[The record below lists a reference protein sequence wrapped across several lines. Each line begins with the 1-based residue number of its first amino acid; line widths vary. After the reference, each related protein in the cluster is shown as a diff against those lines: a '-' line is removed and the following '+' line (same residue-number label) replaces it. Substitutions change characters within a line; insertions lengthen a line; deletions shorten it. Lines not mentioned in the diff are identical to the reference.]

1 MTGGGLL
8 WYGRLQLL
16 FRCTLCPTGARDRS
30 LYREVSLA
38 FFSTFE
44 PVELTPDSIMQRQGV
59 PMLYDS
65 ASCSALPSLYI
76 CHVKNILGRVPMI
89 PCFVEGNSQ
98 PTIPHSFRRHEL
110 AGGAADTRPDTGP
123 TAATAAAC
131 MRYLRHR
138 STVCGRLLGQPS
150 ALSRFAGCRPRLAN
164 ALCPF
169 LHGLQDGHLA
179 LMSPTVAPHPQI
191 DHIAM
196 RARKVE
202 LNFHSICKF
211 NGAAAPKRQ
220 YCL

>member
-1 MTGGGLL
+1 MVAPRPYNPNGPETFDLSADFDMTGGGLL

-16 FRCTLCPTGARDRS
+16 FRCTLCPSGARDRS

-44 PVELTPDSIMQRQGV
+44 PVELTPESIMQRQGV

-110 AGGAADTRPDTGP
+110 AGGAADTRPDSGNGSRLYEVNLWMWRSGRGHERKVP
-123 TAATAAAC
+123 VLEAMEERAKRVREARATAAET
-131 MRYLRHR
+131 RKRR
-138 STVCGRLLGQPS
+138 
-150 ALSRFAGCRPRLAN
+150 RLAEKK
-164 ALCPF
+164 A
-169 LHGLQDGHLA
+169 A
-179 LMSPTVAPHPQI
+179 A
-191 DHIAM
+191 
-196 RARKVE
+196 
-202 LNFHSICKF
+202 
-211 NGAAAPKRQ
+211 NGAAGV
-220 YCL
+220 

>member
-1 MTGGGLL
+1 MVAPRPYNPNGPETFDLSSDFDMTGGGLL

-110 AGGAADTRPDTGP
+110 AGGAADGQSAFVRRGRQPAKRESADGWPRRRPQTVLRWR
-123 TAATAAAC
+123 
-131 MRYLRHR
+131 RYI
-138 STVCGRLLGQPS
+138 
-150 ALSRFAGCRPRLAN
+150 SRCAHEKWN
-164 ALCPF
+164 
-169 LHGLQDGHLA
+169 
-179 LMSPTVAPHPQI
+179 
-191 DHIAM
+191 
-196 RARKVE
+196 
-202 LNFHSICKF
+202 
-211 NGAAAPKRQ
+211 
-220 YCL
+220 

>member
-1 MTGGGLL
+1 MVAPRPYNPNGPETFDLSSDFDMTGGGLL

-131 MRYLRHR
+131 MR
-138 STVCGRLLGQPS
+138 
-150 ALSRFAGCRPRLAN
+150 
-164 ALCPF
+164 
-169 LHGLQDGHLA
+169 
-179 LMSPTVAPHPQI
+179 
-191 DHIAM
+191 
-196 RARKVE
+196 
-202 LNFHSICKF
+202 SICGCGATVGDMSARCPSWRPWR
-211 NGAAAPKRQ
+211 NGQSAFVRRGRQPAKRESADG
-220 YCL
+220 